1 MIHFWIFGTPYG
13 LQRGHFIGKFGRFEA
28 PNSPQY
34 GLLVDTAMDFFCC
47 WKNAIMKHPIAQLIL
62 GKTSYKKECLL
73 SGIAQISPPPPN
85 SGNLVL
91 FFRTSKTTYCA
102 YDKKSTDDDD
112 EKTHK
117 YYYFW
122 VKIDD

>member
-62 GKTSYKKECLL
+62 VAHAAHGVSVKFFNWEDFFLL
-73 SGIAQISPPPPN
+73 NMCNFVHI
-85 SGNLVL
+85 VL
-91 FFRTSKTTYCA
+91 FHTQCVILHTLCNFTLT
-102 YDKKSTDDDD
+102 
-112 EKTHK
+112 E
-117 YYYFW
+117 
-122 VKIDD
+122 